1 MIIMITI
8 IDRMAIKN
16 KKRANTRIKYGLF
29 CDETKCDI
37 QIDLYFFRK
46 KYLNENKI
54 NIYEIYLCFKNSA
67 IKNTQHIYYVTSE
80 NFNKLKSAKEC
91 LLEQFKE
98 KGHKNKEAHAMVC
111 NFINEGFLDKILEKV
126 FKNVGL

>member
-54 NIYEIYLCFKNSA
+54 NVYEIYLYFKNSS
-67 IKNTQHIYYVTSE
+67 IQFPQHICYVTSE
-80 NFNKLKSAKEC
+80 NFHELKSAKEC
-91 LLEQFKE
+91 LLEQFQE
-98 KGHKNKEAHAMVC
+98 KGHKNKELYTAIC
-111 NFINEGFLDKILEKV
+111 NFINEGFFDKMLEKI
-126 FKNVGL
+126 FKNVGM